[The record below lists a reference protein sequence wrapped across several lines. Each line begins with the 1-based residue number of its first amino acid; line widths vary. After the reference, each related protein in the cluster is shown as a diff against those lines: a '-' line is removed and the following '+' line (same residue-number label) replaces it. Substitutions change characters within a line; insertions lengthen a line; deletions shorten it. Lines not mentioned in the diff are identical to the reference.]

1 MRRDSDFPEA
11 QSEMNRSRQV
21 TIVASVLLITCLAGS
36 AFLLSLMDRLRTGAT
51 LEDVLFVSSPKAV
64 KRMSL
69 GYDGLLADIYWT
81 RAVQYFGGR
90 HVERASHYRLLAPL
104 LAITTTLDPHL
115 VVAYQFGAN
124 FLSPAPP
131 NGAGMPDK
139 AIELVEYGIRN
150 NPDDWKLYYELG
162 FIYYMDTKNYGRAA
176 EAFARGSKVP
186 NAHPFL
192 KVMAAQMAQ
201 HAGDTQM
208 ARALWTTTYQS
219 SQDKQIRGNAVAHLR
234 AIQVEEDVTALED
247 LVGQYGQKTGQL
259 PRSMSDLVAAG
270 LLRAIPVD
278 PTGRP
283 YKLTPQGRV
292 EVQVPDD
299 ILFIEKGAPPGY
311 KPPAPK
317 NLENLGK

>member
-1 MRRDSDFPEA
+1 
-11 QSEMNRSRQV
+11 MNHSRKV
-21 TIVASVLLITCLAGS
+21 SITASVLLIVCLAGS
-36 AFLLSLMDRLRTGAT
+36 VFFLNLIDGLRTGAT
-51 LEDVLFVSSPKAV
+51 LEDVLFISSPKAV

-69 GYDGLLADIYWT
+69 GYNGLLADIYWT

-90 HVERASHYRLLAPL
+90 HVARASHYRLLAPL
-104 LAITTTLDPHL
+104 LAITTTLDPQL

-124 FLSPAPP
+124 FLSPPPP

-150 NPDDWKLYYELG
+150 NPEDWKLYYELG
-162 FIYYMDTKNYGRAA
+162 FIYYMDTKDYGRAA
-176 EAFARGSKVP
+176 EAFARGSRVP

-219 SQDKQIRGNAVAHLR
+219 SQDKQIRGNAMAHLR
-234 AIQVEEDVTALED
+234 AIQVEDDVTVLQQ

-259 PRSMSDLVAAG
+259 PTSMADLVAAK
-270 LLRAIPVD
+270 LLRSIPLD

-283 YKLTPQGRV
+283 YKLTAEGRV

-299 ILFIEKGAPPGY
+299 IPFIEKGAPPGY

-317 NLENLGK
+317 NLEDLGK

>member
-1 MRRDSDFPEA
+1 
-11 QSEMNRSRQV
+11 MNGSRKV
-21 TIVASVLLITCLAGS
+21 TIAASVLLIASLAGS
-36 AFLLSLMDRLRTGAT
+36 VFLLSLIDRLRTGAT

-64 KRMSL
+64 KRLTL
-69 GYDGLLADIYWT
+69 GYDGLMADIYWT

-90 HVERASHYRLLAPL
+90 HVAHASHYHLLAPL
-104 LAITTTLDPHL
+104 LAITTTLDPKL

-131 NGAGMPDK
+131 NGAGMQDK

-162 FIYYMDTKNYGRAA
+162 FIYYTDMKDYGRAA
-176 EAFARGSKVP
+176 EAFARGSQVP

-192 KVMAAQMAQ
+192 RVMAAQMAQ
-201 HAGDTQM
+201 HAGDPQM

-219 SQDKQIRGNAVAHLR
+219 SQDKQIRGNAIAHLR
-234 AIQVEEDVTALED
+234 AIQVEDDVTALEE

-259 PRSMSDLVAAG
+259 PAFISDLVAAG
-270 LLRAIPVD
+270 LLRAIPRD

-299 ILFIEKGAPPGY
+299 IPFIEKGAPPGY
-311 KPPAPK
+311 KPPEPK

>member
-1 MRRDSDFPEA
+1 
-11 QSEMNRSRQV
+11 MNRSRTV
-21 TIVASVLLITCLAGS
+21 TMTAGILLVACLAGS
-36 AFLLSLMDRLRTGAT
+36 AAVLSRIDRLRTGAT

-90 HVERASHYRLLAPL
+90 HEARASHYRLLAPL

-115 VVAYQFGAN
+115 DVAYEFGAN
-124 FLSPAPP
+124 FLSPQPP
-131 NGAGMPDK
+131 NGAGMPDQ
-139 AIELVEYGIRN
+139 ATQLVEYGIRN
-150 NPDDWKLYYELG
+150 NPDNWKLYYELG
-162 FIYYMDTKNYGRAA
+162 FIYYMDTKDYERAA
-176 EAFARGSKVP
+176 DAFLRGSKTP

-219 SQDKQIRGNAVAHLR
+219 SQEKQIRGNAVAHLR
-234 AIQVEEDVTALED
+234 ALQIADDVTALQER
-247 LVGQYGQKTGQL
+247 VGQYGQKTGQL
-259 PRSMSDLVAAG
+259 PRSMADLVAAN
-270 LLRAIPVD
+270 LLPAIPLD
-278 PTGRP
+278 PSGRP
-283 YKLTPQGRV
+283 YKLSPEGLV

-299 ILFIEKGAPPGY
+299 FPFIEKGAPAGY

-317 NLENLGK
+317 NLEELGK

>member
-1 MRRDSDFPEA
+1 
-11 QSEMNRSRQV
+11 MNSARKV
-21 TIVASVLLITCLAGS
+21 TIAASVVVIACLLGS
-36 AFLLSLMDRLRTGAT
+36 VLVLRRIDQLRTGAT

-64 KRMSL
+64 KRLSL

-90 HVERASHYRLLAPL
+90 HAARASQYHMLAPL
-104 LAITTTLDPHL
+104 LGIATTLDPHL

-124 FLSPAPP
+124 FLSPKPP

-139 AIELVEYGIRN
+139 AVELVEYGIEN
-150 NPDDWKLYYELG
+150 NPEDWKLYYELG
-162 FIYYMDTKNYGRAA
+162 FVYYMDLKNYGKAA
-176 EAFARGSKVP
+176 ESFERGSKVP

-192 KVMAAQMAQ
+192 KVIAAQMAQ

-219 SQDKQIRGNAVAHLR
+219 SQDKQIRGNAIAHLR
-234 AIQVEEDVTALED
+234 AIQVEDEVTALQE
-247 LVGQYGQKTGQL
+247 LVSQYGQRTGQL
-259 PRSMSDLVAAG
+259 PTSMSDLVAAN

-299 ILFIEKGAPPGY
+299 IPFIEKGAPPGY
-311 KPPAPK
+311 QPPPPK
-317 NLENLGK
+317 NLEDLGK

>member
-1 MRRDSDFPEA
+1 
-11 QSEMNRSRQV
+11 MNRSRTV
-21 TIVASVLLITCLAGS
+21 TIAASGMLIACLLGS
-36 AFLLSLMDRLRTGAT
+36 VFFLRKIDQLRTGAT
-51 LEDVLFVSSPKAV
+51 LEEVLFISSPQTV
-64 KRMSL
+64 KRLSL

-90 HVERASHYRLLAPL
+90 HVAGASHYRLLAPL
-104 LAITTTLDPHL
+104 LGIATSLDPHL

-124 FLSPAPP
+124 FLSPKPP

-139 AIELVEYGIRN
+139 AVQLVEFGIQN

-162 FIYYMDTKNYGRAA
+162 FVYYMDMKNYGKAA
-176 EAFARGSKVP
+176 DAFARGSQAP

-219 SQDKQIRGNAVAHLR
+219 SQDKQIRGNAIAHLR
-234 AIQVEEDVTALED
+234 AIQVEDDVTALEE
-247 LVGQYGQKTGQL
+247 LVSQYGQKTGQL
-259 PRSMSDLVAAG
+259 PSSMSDLVAAN

-299 ILFIEKGAPPGY
+299 IPFLEKGAPPGY

-317 NLENLGK
+317 NLESLAN

>member
-1 MRRDSDFPEA
+1 
-11 QSEMNRSRQV
+11 MNRSRTV
-21 TIVASVLLITCLAGS
+21 TMTAGILLVACLAGS
-36 AFLLSLMDRLRTGAT
+36 AAVLSRIDRLRTGAT

-90 HVERASHYRLLAPL
+90 HEARASHYRLLAPL

-115 VVAYQFGAN
+115 DVAYEFGAN
-124 FLSPAPP
+124 FLSPQPP
-131 NGAGMPDK
+131 NGAGMPDQ
-139 AIELVEYGIRN
+139 ATQLVEYGIRN
-150 NPDDWKLYYELG
+150 NPDNWKLYYELG
-162 FIYYMDTKNYGRAA
+162 FIYYMDTKDYERAA
-176 EAFARGSKVP
+176 DAFLRGSKTP

-219 SQDKQIRGNAVAHLR
+219 SQEKQIRGNAVAHLR
-234 AIQVEEDVTALED
+234 ALQIADDVTALQE

-259 PRSMSDLVAAG
+259 PRSMADLVAAN
-270 LLRAIPVD
+270 LLPAIPLD
-278 PTGRP
+278 PSGRP
-283 YKLTPQGRV
+283 YKLSPEGLV

-299 ILFIEKGAPPGY
+299 FPFIEKGAPAGY

-317 NLENLGK
+317 NLEELGK

>member
-1 MRRDSDFPEA
+1 
-11 QSEMNRSRQV
+11 MNRSRKV
-21 TIVASVLLITCLAGS
+21 TILASVVLIICLAGS
-36 AFLLSLMDRLRTGAT
+36 AFVLNLTDRVRTGAT

-64 KRMSL
+64 KRLSL

-90 HVERASHYRLLAPL
+90 HVARANHFHLLAPL

-115 VVAYQFGAN
+115 VVAYEFGAN
-124 FLSPAPP
+124 FLSPKPP

-162 FIYYMDTKNYGRAA
+162 FIYYMDTKDYERAA

-192 KVMAAQMAQ
+192 KLLAAKMAQ

-208 ARALWTTTYQS
+208 ARELWTTTYQT
-219 SQDKQIRGNAVAHLR
+219 SQDKQIRGNAIAHLR
-234 AIQVEEDVTALED
+234 AIQVEDDVTALQE

-259 PRSMSDLVAAG
+259 PRFMSDLVAAG
-270 LLRAIPVD
+270 LLRTIPVD

-283 YKLTPQGRV
+283 YKITSQGRV

-299 ILFIEKGAPPGY
+299 IPFIEKGAPSGY
-311 KPPAPK
+311 EPPKPK
-317 NLENLGK
+317 NLEDLGK

>member
-1 MRRDSDFPEA
+1 
-11 QSEMNRSRQV
+11 MNRSHTV
-21 TIVASVLLITCLAGS
+21 TITASILIIACLAGS
-36 AFLLSLMDRLRTGAT
+36 VFFLSRVDRLRSGAT
-51 LEDVLFVSSPKAV
+51 LEEVLFVSSPKMV
-64 KRMSL
+64 RHLSL
-69 GYDGLLADIYWT
+69 GYEGLLADIYWT

-90 HVERASHYRLLAPL
+90 HAERASHYHLLAPL

-124 FLSPAPP
+124 FLSPKPP

-162 FIYYMDTKNYGRAA
+162 FVYYMDMKDYGRAA
-176 EAFARGSKVP
+176 EAFARGSQVP

-192 KVMAAQMAQ
+192 KVLAAQMAQ

-208 ARALWTTTYQS
+208 ARVLWTTTYET
-219 SQDKQIRGNAVAHLR
+219 SQDKQIRGNAIAHLR
-234 AIQVEEDVTALED
+234 AIKVEDDVTKLQE

-259 PRSMSDLVAAG
+259 PTSMSDLVAAG

-278 PTGRP
+278 PTDRA

-299 ILFIEKGAPPGY
+299 IPFIEKGAPPGY
-311 KPPAPK
+311 EPPKPK
-317 NLENLGK
+317 NLEDLGK